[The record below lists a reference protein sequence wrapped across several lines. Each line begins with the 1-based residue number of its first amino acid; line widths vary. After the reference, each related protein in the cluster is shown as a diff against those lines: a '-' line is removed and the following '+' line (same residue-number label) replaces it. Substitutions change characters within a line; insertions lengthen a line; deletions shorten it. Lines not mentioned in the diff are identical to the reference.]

1 MVERVPDKNE
11 VLGSIP
17 SAPTKHTPHR
27 FKTGTFKNAK
37 ATNLDQFQII
47 VLIIEVIYTLSMIQS
62 KKIILFIKTSS
73 ANKHTQQAME
83 AMLQALHRLLPQN
96 TEISLEFVSSNQFL
110 RFYIITLPEYKNI
123 IQSQLYAQFPDA
135 EIEETSEYLPKVF
148 SETAVA
154 QIDFRHSSF
163 SPIKTY
169 KNLEESFLKTFS
181 ALLATVDAND
191 KVFLQ
196 LALRRVGSNPL
207 KRGYK
212 ALHYS
217 MFGKKYIGEQPTPDY
232 EKYSKNLYIGK
243 LRLAYTAKSKVDAE
257 HKLNMTV
264 NIFKSLKGNTN
275 ELKKKTFF
283 VPNDIDQLFLS
294 RSSKGG
300 DYWSAEELATIYH
313 FPFEGSLVSNVV
325 QTTSKRSA
333 APDILPFAGL
343 DEPNEVSLIGET
355 TYRNEKKIFG
365 IKRIDRRRH
374 VYVIGKTGVGKSRF
388 LELLMT
394 SDIEYN
400 KGFCL
405 LDPHGDLAEAVLQRI
420 PKERIKDV
428 IYINPANRDFP
439 IAFNP
444 LEYTDNYE
452 KRQHIA
458 FFFISIFKKIFAA
471 DWNERMEHILRYI
484 ILALL
489 ETPDSN
495 VLGITRIISDTT
507 YRHRV
512 INQLRD
518 PVVKQFWANE
528 FSSWNEQYSS
538 QAIVPILNK
547 VGQFISNPIIRNMVG
562 QQKNAL
568 DFETFMNEG
577 KIVIINV
584 SKGKLGEDNAAL
596 LGSMFITKIQQAAL
610 ARANIR
616 EEDRRDFYFYID
628 EFQNFATEAFKS
640 ILSESRKYRLNL
652 TIAHQYIGQL
662 SEDIRSSVF
671 GNIASFFVFAVG
683 GDDAAYL
690 EKEFTPI
697 FTADDILRLEAREM
711 YVKMSIN
718 GRTAQPFSART
729 LTTQE
734 PQFNFV
740 PEIVS
745 NTQTKFATNRIAV
758 ERNIE
763 KWQNS
768 KGSVTDDA
776 DSDGFPEPIL

>member
-1 MVERVPDKNE
+1 MVLP
-11 VLGSIP
+11 
-17 SAPTKHTPHR
+17 
-27 FKTGTFKNAK
+27 
-37 ATNLDQFQII
+37 
-47 VLIIEVIYTLSMIQS
+47 
-62 KKIILFIKTSS
+62 KKVILFVKTPPTS
-73 ANKHTQQAME
+73 KYTQQAIE
-83 AMLQALHRLLPQN
+83 AMLQSLHRLLPQGA
-96 TEISLEFVSSNQFL
+96 ELSLEFVSSNQFL
-110 RFYIITLPEYKNI
+110 RFYIVTPSEYKGI

-135 EIEETSEYLPKVF
+135 EIEEAPEYLPKVF
-148 SETAVA
+148 SETAVL
-154 QIDFRHSSF
+154 QLDFRHSSF

-169 KNLEESFLKTFS
+169 KDLEESFLKTFS
-181 ALLATVDAND
+181 ALLTTVESDE

-196 LALRRVGSNPL
+196 IALKRVGSNSF
-207 KRGYK
+207 KRGFSAVRYE
-212 ALHYS
+212 L
-217 MFGKKYIGEQPTPDY
+217 FGKKYIGEQATPSY
-232 EKYSKNLYIGK
+232 EKFSKNLYIGK
-243 LRLAYTAKSKVDAE
+243 ARIAYTAHNKNKALQ
-257 HKLNMTV
+257 KLHTIV
-264 NIFKSLKGNTN
+264 NIFKTLKSKDN
-275 ELKKKTFF
+275 ELKKRSYF
-283 VPNDIDQLFLS
+283 VPKDLDQLFLQ
-294 RSSKGG
+294 RSPKNG
-300 DYWSAEELATIYH
+300 DFWTPTELATIYH

-325 QTTSKRSA
+325 QTTSKKA
-333 APDILPFAGL
+333 PAPDTVPFEGIVTP
-343 DEPNEVSLIGET
+343 DQVSFIGQT
-355 TYRNEKKIFG
+355 TYRNEGKIFG
-365 IKRIDRRRH
+365 IKRVDRRRH

-388 LELLMT
+388 LELLMS
-394 SDIEYN
+394 SDIHYN

-428 IYINPANRDFP
+428 VYIDPANRDFP

-444 LEYTDNYE
+444 LEYTENYE

-562 QQKNAL
+562 QQKNTL
-568 DFETFMNEG
+568 DFEAFMNEG

-610 ARANIR
+610 ARANTR
-616 EEDRRDFYFYID
+616 EEDRKDFYFYID

-652 TIAHQYIGQL
+652 TMAHQYIDQL
-662 SEDIRSSVF
+662 SEDIKSSVF
-671 GNIASFFVFAVG
+671 GNVASFFVFSVG
-683 GDDAAYL
+683 GNDASYL
-690 EKEFTPI
+690 EKEFAPI
-697 FTADDILRLEAREM
+697 FSAEDILKLEAREM
-711 YVKMSIN
+711 LVKMSIN
-718 GRTAQPFSART
+718 GRTTQPFSART
-729 LTTQE
+729 LTTQNA
-734 PQFNFV
+734 QCNYL
-740 PEIVS
+740 PEITKH
-745 NTQTKFATNRIAV
+745 TQVNYANNRIAV
-758 ERNIE
+758 ERAIQ
-763 KWQNS
+763 KWQNA
-768 KGSVTDDA
+768 KETVTNSTN
-776 DSDGFPEPIL
+776 DSEEFPEPII

>member
-1 MVERVPDKNE
+1 
-11 VLGSIP
+11 
-17 SAPTKHTPHR
+17 
-27 FKTGTFKNAK
+27 
-37 ATNLDQFQII
+37 
-47 VLIIEVIYTLSMIQS
+47 MILS
-62 KKIILFIKTSS
+62 KKVILFIKTSS
-73 ANKHTQQAME
+73 TNHHTERAME
-83 AMLQALHRLLPQN
+83 AMFQALHRLLPQN

-110 RFYIITLPEYKNI
+110 RFYIITSPEYKNI
-123 IQSQLYAQFPDA
+123 IQSQLYAQFPDS
-135 EIEETSEYLPKVF
+135 EIEETSDYLPKIF

-154 QIDFRHSSF
+154 QIDFRNSSF
-163 SPIKTY
+163 SPINTY

-181 ALLATVDAND
+181 ALLATVDADD

-196 LALRRVGSNPL
+196 LTLRRVGSNPL

-212 ALHYS
+212 ALHYN
-217 MFGKKYIGEQPTPDY
+217 MFGKKYTGEQTTPSY
-232 EKYSKNLYIGK
+232 EKYSKNLFIGK
-243 LRLAYTAKSKVDAE
+243 LRLAYTAKNKIEAE
-257 HKLNMTV
+257 HKLNMTI
-264 NIFKSLKGNTN
+264 NIFKSLKGTTN
-275 ELKKKTFF
+275 ELKKRNFF
-283 VPNDIDQLFLS
+283 VPKNLDQLFLT

-313 FPFEGSLVSNVV
+313 FPYEGSLVSNVV
-325 QTTSKRSA
+325 QTTSKRAA
-333 APDILPFAGL
+333 APDILPFEGFV
-343 DEPNEVSLIGET
+343 DPSEVSLIGQT
-355 TYRNEKKIFG
+355 TFRNEKKIFG

-374 VYVIGKTGVGKSRF
+374 VYVVGKTGVGKSRF

-428 IYINPANRDFP
+428 IYIDPSNRDFP

-444 LEYTDNYE
+444 LEYTDSYE

-458 FFFISIFKKIFAA
+458 FFFISIFKKIFAT

-528 FSSWNEQYSS
+528 FSSWNEQYSA

-568 DFETFMNEG
+568 DFEKFMNEG
-577 KIVIINV
+577 KIIIINV

-596 LGSMFITKIQQAAL
+596 LG
-610 ARANIR
+610 
-616 EEDRRDFYFYID
+616 
-628 EFQNFATEAFKS
+628 
-640 ILSESRKYRLNL
+640 
-652 TIAHQYIGQL
+652 
-662 SEDIRSSVF
+662 
-671 GNIASFFVFAVG
+671 
-683 GDDAAYL
+683 
-690 EKEFTPI
+690 
-697 FTADDILRLEAREM
+697 
-711 YVKMSIN
+711 
-718 GRTAQPFSART
+718 
-729 LTTQE
+729 
-734 PQFNFV
+734 
-740 PEIVS
+740 
-745 NTQTKFATNRIAV
+745 
-758 ERNIE
+758 
-763 KWQNS
+763 
-768 KGSVTDDA
+768 
-776 DSDGFPEPIL
+776 

>member
-1 MVERVPDKNE
+1 M
-11 VLGSIP
+11 
-17 SAPTKHTPHR
+17 TP
-27 FKTGTFKNAK
+27 
-37 ATNLDQFQII
+37 
-47 VLIIEVIYTLSMIQS
+47 M
-62 KKIILFIKTSS
+62 KKIILFIKTPSS
-73 ANKHTQQAME
+73 NQHTQQAME
-83 AMLQALHRLLPQN
+83 AMLQSLHRLLPQN
-96 TEISLEFVSSNQFL
+96 AELSLEFVSSNQFL
-110 RFYIITLPEYKNI
+110 RFYIVTLPIYKNI
-123 IQSQLYAQFPDA
+123 VQSQLYAQFPDA
-135 EIEETSEYLPKVF
+135 EIEETSEYLPKRI
-148 SETAVA
+148 SETAIA
-154 QIDFRHSSF
+154 QLDFRHSSI
-163 SPIKTY
+163 SPIRTY
-169 KNLEESFLKTFS
+169 KNLEESFLKSFS
-181 ALLATVDAND
+181 SLLATVDSDD

-196 LALRRVGSNPL
+196 LALKRVGSSSL
-207 KRGYK
+207 KRGFK
-212 ALHYS
+212 AVQYS
-217 MFGKKYIGEQPTPDY
+217 MFGKRYIGEQPTPSY
-232 EKYSKNLYIGK
+232 EKFSKNLYVGK
-243 LRLAYTAKSKVDAE
+243 ARIAYTAKNKIEAE
-257 HKLNMTV
+257 QKLNMTI
-264 NIFKSLKGNTN
+264 NIFKSLKGSNN
-275 ELKKKTFF
+275 ELKRKKFF
-283 VPNDIDQLFLS
+283 VPKNIDQLFLD
-294 RSSKGG
+294 RSPKNG
-300 DYWSAEELATIYH
+300 DYWMAEELATIYH

-325 QTTSKRSA
+325 QTNSKRA
-333 APDILPFAGL
+333 PAPDILPFEGSVAR
-343 DEPNEVSLIGET
+343 EEISLIGQT
-355 TYRNEKKIFG
+355 TYRNERKTFG

-394 SDIEYN
+394 ADIEYH

-405 LDPHGDLAEAVLQRI
+405 LDPHGDLADAVLQRI
-420 PKERIKDV
+420 PKDRVKDV
-428 IYINPANRDFP
+428 VYVDPSNRDFP

-458 FFFISIFKKIFAA
+458 FFFISIFKKIFAN

-507 YRHRV
+507 FRHRV

-562 QQKNAL
+562 QQKNTL
-568 DFETFMNEG
+568 DFEAFMNEG

-652 TIAHQYIGQL
+652 TIAHQYIDQL
-662 SEDIRSSVF
+662 SDDIRSSVF

-683 GDDAAYL
+683 GDDASYL
-690 EKEFTPI
+690 EKEFAPT
-697 FTADDILRLEAREM
+697 FTADDIIRLEAREM

-718 GRTAQPFSART
+718 GRTAQPFSAKTMTT
-729 LTTQE
+729 LA
-734 PQFNFV
+734 PQFNFL
-740 PEIVS
+740 PEIITNS
-745 NTQTKFATNRIAV
+745 QTKYASNRIVV

-768 KGSVTDDA
+768 KISFVESNTNA
-776 DSDGFPEPIL
+776 DEFPEPIL